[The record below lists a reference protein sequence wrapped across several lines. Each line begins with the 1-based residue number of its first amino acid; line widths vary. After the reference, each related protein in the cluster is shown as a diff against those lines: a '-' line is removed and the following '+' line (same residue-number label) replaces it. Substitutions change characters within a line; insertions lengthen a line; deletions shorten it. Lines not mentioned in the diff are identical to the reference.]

1 MDPDQQRSQK
11 GVDSD
16 QEPDNL
22 DPDQEP
28 DNLDHLWL
36 QNGVYLI

>member
-1 MDPDQQRSQK
+1 MDPDQQGSQK
-11 GVDSD
+11 GV
-16 QEPDNL
+16 